1 MYIHSI
7 SLKNY
12 KSIGEKKSSIIL
24 EPRVTTIIGKNESGK
39 SNVLEGISHISLL
52 SGMQTAFN
60 TENINRNNG
69 INANIEYTITLKP
82 TSEDQKTFNIF
93 GDTKIILDKD
103 SYIATGSVLTYY
115 NEHIRESVDTLV
127 SIMGQNPFQ
136 LRDQDFTNFRTYISD
151 FQQTD
156 SLNLLRINLA
166 FTFIET
172 QNSRLNKENRDA
184 VSEALSESKSKWG
197 VITSVL
203 PVVFYRNA
211 DKILKT
217 QYKLEEV
224 QKELA
229 SPKSFQNSLLAD
241 FVHLIQVSDDEFI
254 KAVSSGTTGTKTS
267 IRKKI
272 NRNVETMINKSFQDF
287 YTEESISL
295 NVDFDSSTVSF
306 SVQSGDGE
314 TMLLSERSNGLRWY
328 LNMFIDALAHG
339 LYKNNVVYLFDE
351 PGTSLHVNAQKE
363 LINLFHALAN
373 KGNQVVYTTHS
384 PYMLDMK
391 EDGIHRIRAVEKD
404 SEGYSYIYKT
414 AYDSQL
420 SPDSQ
425 EDTLAPIV
433 NAIGMNLGDRFG
445 PSVDKL
451 NIVVEGIS
459 DYIYLHTMAKQLGYD
474 LNEYAFIPSVGAT
487 NCINI
492 CTILYGWGCPFF
504 AVFDYDKEGVTKGG
518 EILRKDFLYEYE
530 KHYCYI
536 KTVTQDD
543 VDNKTFI
550 KAPCVIEDIVTKN
563 ELDKFSK
570 EKGIAENISKPLL
583 AKLFS
588 NSVEDGS
595 HNIGEQCKNNFADL
609 LTRINKIYKTG
620 KPK

>member
-136 LRDQDFTNFRTYISD
+136 LRDRDFTNLRTYISD
-151 FQQTD
+151 FQHTD

-172 QNSRLNKENRDA
+172 QNSRLNNENRDA

-267 IRKKI
+267 IRNKI

-328 LNMFIDALAHG
+328 LNMFIDAIAHG

-384 PYMLDMK
+384 PY
-391 EDGIHRIRAVEKD
+391 
-404 SEGYSYIYKT
+404 
-414 AYDSQL
+414 
-420 SPDSQ
+420 PD
-425 EDTLAPIV
+425 
-433 NAIGMNLGDRFG
+433 
-445 PSVDKL
+445 
-451 NIVVEGIS
+451 
-459 DYIYLHTMAKQLGYD
+459 
-474 LNEYAFIPSVGAT
+474 
-487 NCINI
+487 I
-492 CTILYGWGCPFF
+492 CWI
-504 AVFDYDKEGVTKGG
+504 
-518 EILRKDFLYEYE
+518 
-530 KHYCYI
+530 
-536 KTVTQDD
+536 
-543 VDNKTFI
+543 
-550 KAPCVIEDIVTKN
+550 
-563 ELDKFSK
+563 
-570 EKGIAENISKPLL
+570 
-583 AKLFS
+583 
-588 NSVEDGS
+588 
-595 HNIGEQCKNNFADL
+595 
-609 LTRINKIYKTG
+609 
-620 KPK
+620 